1 MRHSATANVGKVRRE
16 IVIVDHAFHERT
28 VSSQFLIELLHGPEA
43 TVHFVEPDAPNLL
56 ELLQASPSRA
66 LVFIQLR
73 PTPRMLR
80 ALGHR
85 NVTWVPMRD
94 DLRYESTRL
103 RRLAGSNIKLINFC
117 CEAHKVFV
125 DRGQPSLAVRY
136 WPQPLPA
143 RERTQRTHSRI
154 FLWDR
159 GQVQW
164 LLLKR
169 LIGEQPVDSVVLRLA
184 PDPKNESQMPSKEDI
199 RRYRIEVVEGWL
211 EQNDYQAL
219 LHSCD
224 VFVAPRWLEGIG
236 MAMLGAMA
244 AGLAVLAPNRPTMNE
259 YVVPGRNGWLFD
271 PAQPVPIDLSDW
283 LALGQQAQ
291 RDCKTGAAEWGRQ
304 KELILPFVMAP
315 SPRRERLGWKLRA
328 WLGR

>member
-1 MRHSATANVGKVRRE
+1 MKFSAAANFAKAPLE
-16 IVIVDHAFHERT
+16 IVIVDHAFHQRT
-28 VSSQFLIELLHGPEA
+28 LSSQFLIDLLQVPQTE
-43 TVHFVEPDAPNLL
+43 VHFVEPDAPNLL
-56 ELLQASPSRA
+56 ELLQAGPSCA

-94 DLRYESTRL
+94 DLRYDCTHL
-103 RRLAGSNIKLINFC
+103 RRLAGSNMKLINFC
-117 CEAHKVFV
+117 CEAHKVFA

-136 WPQPLPA
+136 WPQSQPA
-143 RERTQRTHSRI
+143 PERRLRTHPRI

-184 PDPKNESQMPSKEDI
+184 PDPKYESQMPSKEDI